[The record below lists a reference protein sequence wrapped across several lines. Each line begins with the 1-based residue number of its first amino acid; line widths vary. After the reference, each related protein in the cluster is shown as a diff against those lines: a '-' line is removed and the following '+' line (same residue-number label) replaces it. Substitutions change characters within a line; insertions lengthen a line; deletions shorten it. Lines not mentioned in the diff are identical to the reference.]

1 MIKTKYIE
9 DEIFEASNETGN
21 TVTMDMRP
29 ADDKENMGPVEM
41 VLSAISGCMAVEI
54 VSMLQKKRKTII
66 DLNIETVGTRNS
78 DFPKFITKVN
88 QKYILTS
95 PDAKVEDLKKVTE
108 LTHDKYCSVASSLKA
123 DIEFEYEIVRP

>member
-9 DEIFEASNETGN
+9 DEVFEASNEAGH
-21 TVTMDMRP
+21 TVTLDMRP
-29 ADDKENMGPVEM
+29 GDDKEDMGPVEM

-54 VSMLQKKRKTII
+54 VSMLQKKRKTIV

-78 DFPKFITKVN
+78 DFPKYITKVN

-95 PDAKVEDLKKVTE
+95 PDAKIEDLKKVTE